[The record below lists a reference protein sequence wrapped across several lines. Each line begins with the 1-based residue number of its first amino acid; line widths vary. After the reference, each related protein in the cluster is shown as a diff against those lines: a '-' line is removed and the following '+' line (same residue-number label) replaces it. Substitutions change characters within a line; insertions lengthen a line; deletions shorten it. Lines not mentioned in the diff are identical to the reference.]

1 MLTALFSAISGLNAN
16 GTSLSVI
23 GDNIA
28 NMNTVG
34 YKASRVAFGDVLSQ
48 TITGT
53 SGNSQIG
60 RGVIVSDISPLFTQ
74 GSFETTASA
83 LDMAIDGDGFFMVKE
98 NNSNFYTRAGQF
110 TLDKNGDLVTPDNLK
125 VQGYLYDSG
134 GNATGVVGDIS
145 VASLN
150 SAPHPTANAKLSV
163 NLDSR
168 DGVTGPFDL
177 TNTSGT
183 SNFSTSMTVYD
194 SLGNDHLLTT
204 YFTKTAANQWEAN
217 VVTVTDPATDPPT
230 YSVIGTQ
237 ALQFDEN
244 GSLITPDPPE
254 FTATFDFSP
263 WGAAGAQNVKFDI
276 TDMSQY
282 GADSATVFLSQDGF
296 TSGALKT
303 LSVSED
309 GTITGIFTNGQTKPV
324 ARLALAKFTAPTEL
338 TKIGRNL
345 YAESFSSGQPIIGEP
360 GTAGIGRVLSSSL
373 ELSNV
378 DLAEEFIK
386 MIAAQRGFQANSRVI
401 TTTDD
406 LLQEVVNLKR

>member
-23 GDNIA
+23 GDNVA

-34 YKASRVAFGDVLSQ
+34 FKASRVAFGDVLSQ

-60 RGVIVSDISPLFTQ
+60 RGVLVSDISPLFTQ

-83 LDMAIDGDGFFMVKE
+83 LDMAIDGDGFFIVRE

-110 TLDKNGDLVTPDNLK
+110 TLDKDGYLVTPDNLR
-125 VQGYLYDSG
+125 VQGYLYDAG

-150 SAPHPTANAKLSV
+150 SAPQATANAALSV

-168 DGVTGPFDL
+168 DAVSGPFDI
-177 TNTSGT
+177 TDPSGT
-183 SNFSTSMTVYD
+183 SNFSTSLTIYD

-204 YFTKTAANQWEAN
+204 YFTKTGAGTWEAN
-217 VVTVTDPATDPPT
+217 VVTVTDPTTDPPT
-230 YSVIGTQ
+230 YSIIATQ
-237 ALQFDEN
+237 TLQFDDN
-244 GSLITPDPPE
+244 GSLIAPDPPE

-263 WGAAGAQNVKFDI
+263 WGAGAAQSVRFDI
-276 TDMSQY
+276 ADMTQY
-282 GADSATVFLSQDGF
+282 GADSATVFLTQDGF
-296 TSGALKT
+296 TAGSLKT

-324 ARLALAKFTAPTEL
+324 ARLALAKFSAPSEL

-360 GTAGIGRVLSSSL
+360 GTAGIGRVLSASL

-378 DLAEEFIK
+378 DLAAEFIK
-386 MIAAQRGFQANSRVI
+386 MIAAQRGFQANSRII

>member
-34 YKASRVAFGDVLSQ
+34 YKSSRVAFGDVLSQ

-110 TLDKNGDLVTPDNLK
+110 TLDKAGDLVTPDNLK

-150 SAPHPTANAKLSV
+150 SAPHPTANAEFSV

-168 DGVTGPFDL
+168 DSVTGPFDP

-244 GSLITPDPPE
+244 GNLTTPDPPE
-254 FTATFDFSP
+254 FTDTFDFSP
-263 WGAAGAQNVKFDI
+263 WGADSAQNVKFDI
-276 TDMSQY
+276 TGMSQY

-296 TSGALKT
+296 TSGSLKT